1 MEIVSLFIK
10 SHYLLI
16 MNISFG
22 TNTYLQGDLLSSVL
36 GQTNQLE
43 NGSTQKTLLK
53 PMYYYEC
60 YKRPSTKDITIF
72 NV

>member
-1 MEIVSLFIK
+1 MEIISLFIK
-10 SHYLLI
+10 SQYLLI

-22 TNTYLQGDLLSSVL
+22 TNTYLQGDLLSSVV

-53 PMYYYEC
+53 PM
-60 YKRPSTKDITIF
+60 
-72 NV
+72 